1 MSQNMIYA
9 GTRLSAPP
17 DTIIFRPIPKS
28 NSQKEFKLFAQRK
41 RNRRKNRK
49 RANWQSKTHG
59 QNLQNKHQSPSIPS
73 DNSDDNKTTE
83 KETKAVNLEENKQ
96 EIACEAP
103 AEKSVDNA
111 CDEEKFLHDEEKQ
124 EGNEEISTEELLTA
138 VAKWENQTTH
148 ATELTD
154 EDSLISVD
162 SPDVH
167 NPAMAQKSQ
176 NRMAAAETTY
186 EDTMGSTVTEISE
199 TVGEI
204 IRQMPPLVASVYDN
218 ECPQDETAGMS
229 ELEKKVYA
237 RKKAKEEEE
246 HRKSRPTTIREKLK
260 MLRKLVTGY
269 NCRLTLVAFAI
280 VAGVFGVF
288 GIGSLLGPLNPEKI
302 SESLTEM
309 VLLFPCEGSFLNNL
323 ADGLYGFATWTANLI
338 L

>member
-1 MSQNMIYA
+1 MNSNMIYA
-9 GTRLSAPP
+9 GARLSAPP
-17 DTIIFRPIPKS
+17 DTIIFRPIPK
-28 NSQKEFKLFAQRK
+28 NNNRKELTLFAQRK

-49 RANWQSKTHG
+49 RASQQSKMHG
-59 QNLQNKHQSPSIPS
+59 QNLQNKHQPPLIPS
-73 DNSDDNKTTE
+73 NNSDDNKTTE

-103 AEKSVDNA
+103 TGQNIDNA
-111 CDEEKFLHDEEKQ
+111 YDEENFPCDDTKQ
-124 EGNEEISTEELLTA
+124 ENNEEISTEELLTA

-148 ATELTD
+148 TTELTD
-154 EDSLISVD
+154 EDSLINVD

-176 NRMAAAETTY
+176 NRMAAAEATY

-218 ECPQDETAGMS
+218 ECLQDETAGMS

-246 HRKSRPTTIREKLK
+246 YRKSQPTTIREKLK
-260 MLRKLVTGY
+260 MLKRLVTGY
-269 NCRLTLVAFAI
+269 NCCLTLIAFAV

-302 SESLTEM
+302 SEVLTEM

>member
-1 MSQNMIYA
+1 MNSNMIYA
-9 GTRLSAPP
+9 GARLSAPP
-17 DTIIFRPIPKS
+17 DTIIFRLIPK
-28 NSQKEFKLFAQRK
+28 NNNRKELTLFAQRK
-41 RNRRKNRK
+41 RNRSKTRK
-49 RANWQSKTHG
+49 RANQQSKTHG
-59 QNLQNKHQSPSIPS
+59 QNLQNKYQSPSMQPN
-73 DNSDDNKTTE
+73 NSDDDKTTE
-83 KETKAVNLEENKQ
+83 KETKAVHLEENEQ

-111 CDEEKFLHDEEKQ
+111 YDEKNSQCDKTRQESNEK
-124 EGNEEISTEELLTA
+124 ISTEELLTA

-148 ATELTD
+148 TTELTD
-154 EDSLISVD
+154 EDLLINVD

-204 IRQMPPLVASVYDN
+204 IRQMPPLVASVYNN
-218 ECPQDETAGMS
+218 ECLQDETAGMS

-302 SESLTEM
+302 SEVLTEM

-323 ADGLYGFATWTANLI
+323 ADGLYGFVTWTANLI